1 MVVENIIELIGIV
14 FRLRLHAVEHES
26 EVRIEQSFLLVGVM
40 HIAAEFSVFFTK
52 LSKGGS

>member
-40 HIAAEFSVFFTK
+40 HIAAELSVFFTK